1 VSKAIRVVMI
11 VARAT
16 IATTVMIVARA
27 TTATTVMIV
36 VRVTTV
42 MIVATAIVFNATTT
56 NKMAEIETAII
67 AVAVVDLVV
76 LETRETMAHRVMIAM
91 R

>member
-1 VSKAIRVVMI
+1 
-11 VARAT
+11 
-16 IATTVMIVARA
+16 
-27 TTATTVMIV
+27 
-36 VRVTTV
+36 
-42 MIVATAIVFNATTT
+42 MIVATAIVFSATST
-56 NKMAEIETAII
+56 NKMAEIETVII